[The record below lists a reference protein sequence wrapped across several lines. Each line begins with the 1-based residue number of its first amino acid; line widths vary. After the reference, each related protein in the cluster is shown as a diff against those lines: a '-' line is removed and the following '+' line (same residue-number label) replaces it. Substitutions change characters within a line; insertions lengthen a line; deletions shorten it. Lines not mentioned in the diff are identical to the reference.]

1 MEKVQ
6 NCKKAKITHPY
17 VNCTS
22 TNKIMHNLFCE
33 QMQLA
38 NKYKKYILIAG
49 IMQLHTYVQLH
60 IYLCNFHVKN
70 EIGSQLHIYM

>member
-1 MEKVQ
+1 
-6 NCKKAKITHPY
+6 
-17 VNCTS
+17 
-22 TNKIMHNLFCE
+22 MHNLFCE